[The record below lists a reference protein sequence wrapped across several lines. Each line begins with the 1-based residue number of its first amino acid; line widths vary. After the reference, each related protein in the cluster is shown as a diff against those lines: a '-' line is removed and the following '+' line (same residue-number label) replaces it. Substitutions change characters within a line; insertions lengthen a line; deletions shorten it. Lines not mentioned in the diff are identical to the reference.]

1 MPRRTAKR
9 HAQDVTVRISG
20 VQSMPAVLESLG
32 ADSARILAAEK
43 VDPALFD
50 DTENAISLAAVGR
63 LVHRSVEV
71 TGCQHFGLLVG
82 QQGGLRSFGLVGAF
96 ARYSPDLQTAL
107 GRLETYQHLYHGGQ
121 ILSLEASRDVAT
133 LSYAIVQP
141 GIRAVD
147 QIEDGAL
154 AIFCNVMRNLCGSNW
169 LPLEVRFAHRRP
181 SNTRPFVQAFQTSL
195 QFDAE
200 QSGLVFSANWL
211 RRRLPEADADLQRL
225 LVQQIES
232 LEASQGDEFPTQV
245 RRVLRSGLLAGH
257 ASAEQV
263 AALFSMHRRTLTRR
277 LSAHGTSF
285 SDLAE
290 EGRFEIAQRMLG
302 STDLDIT
309 GIAAALDYADASAF
323 TRAFRRW
330 SGTTPAAWRT
340 RRRRRR

>member
-1 MPRRTAKR
+1 
-9 HAQDVTVRISG
+9 
-20 VQSMPAVLESLG
+20 MPAVLESLG
-32 ADSARILAAEK
+32 ADSARIFAAEK

-50 DTENAISLAAVGR
+50 DPENPISLAAIGR
-63 LVHRSVEV
+63 LVDRSVEA

-82 QQGGLRSFGLVGAF
+82 QQGGLHSFGLVGVF

-141 GIRAVD
+141 GVKATD

-154 AIFCNVMRNLCGSNW
+154 AIFFNVMRNLCGSNW

-200 QSGLVFSANWL
+200 QSALVFSANWL
-211 RRRLPEADADLQRL
+211 RRRLPVADGDLQRL
-225 LVQQIES
+225 LAQRIES
-232 LEASQGDEFPTQV
+232 LEASHGDEFPEQV
-245 RRVLRSGLLAGH
+245 RNVLRSGLLTGH
-257 ASAEQV
+257 SSADQV

-277 LSAHGTSF
+277 LAAHGTSF
-285 SDLAE
+285 TDLAE
-290 EGRFEIAQRMLG
+290 EGRFEFAQRMLG
-302 STDLDIT
+302 STDLDIA

-330 SGTTPAAWRT
+330 SGTTPAVWRAKH
-340 RRRRRR
+340 RRVGSQFEPVSVARSRDKY

>member
-1 MPRRTAKR
+1 MRLRGTPRTFRR
-9 HAQDVTVRISG
+9 RS
-20 VQSMPAVLESLG
+20 
-32 ADSARILAAEK
+32 ADSKR
-43 VDPALFD
+43 
-50 DTENAISLAAVGR
+50 TE
-63 LVHRSVEV
+63 
-71 TGCQHFGLLVG
+71 
-82 QQGGLRSFGLVGAF
+82 
-96 ARYSPDLQTAL
+96 
-107 GRLETYQHLYHGGQ
+107 HLYHGGQ

-141 GIRAVD
+141 GIKAVD

-154 AIFCNVMRNLCGSNW
+154 AIFFNVMRNLCGSNW

-232 LEASQGDEFPTQV
+232 LEASQGDEFPAQV

-277 LSAHGTSF
+277 LAAHGTSF
-285 SDLAE
+285 SDLVE

-302 STDLDIT
+302 STAWRSPA
-309 GIAAALDYADASAF
+309 IAAALDYADASAF

-330 SGTTPAAWRT
+330 SGATPAVWRAKH
-340 RRRRRR
+340 RRVGLQFQPASVARSRDKY